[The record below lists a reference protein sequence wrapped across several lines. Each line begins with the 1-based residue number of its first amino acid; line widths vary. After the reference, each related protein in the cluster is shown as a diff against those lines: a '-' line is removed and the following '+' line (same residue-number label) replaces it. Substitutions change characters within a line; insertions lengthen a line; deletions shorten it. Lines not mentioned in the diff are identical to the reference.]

1 MNKSILEVYESQKEL
16 FELLKPRL
24 KTLIEILS
32 KENNIEV
39 HDVKVRVK
47 EKDSL
52 KKKIEKKQE
61 KYKNINDITDV
72 VGIRVITYFNDDLDK
87 MAKVIEKEF
96 KIDEQNSVDKR
107 VMDPDRFGY
116 SSLHYVV
123 EFNDEKLRSP
133 EYKNFKGIKFE
144 IQIRSIL
151 QHAWAEIEHDIG
163 YKSKKEIPREIR
175 RDFSRIAGLLEI
187 ADNEFLRIKEFLKN
201 YEQEVEKKI
210 ENKSLEILIDKIT
223 LTEYIEKSSIIESI
237 NQEISTKTGLTKI
250 IRDGTEAKAN
260 LDSLEFFGISTIA
273 QLDELLKEKKEKIIN
288 FYLKWNKDIVEKN
301 LITALP
307 YDISLFYLYY
317 LLIFEN
323 YSLKKLKNYVSL
335 SPIGNENIDSIIEDF
350 QELFNAKFTP

>member
-1 MNKSILEVYESQKEL
+1 MYESQKAL
-16 FELLKPRL
+16 LELLKPRL

-39 HDVKVRVK
+39 HDVQVRIK

-61 KYKNINDITDV
+61 KYKELNDITDV
-72 VGIRVITYFNDDLDK
+72 VGIRIITYFNDGLDK

-123 EFNDEKLRSP
+123 EFNDEKLRFL
-133 EYKNFKGIKFE
+133 EYKQFKGIKFE

-187 ADNEFLRIKEFLKN
+187 ADNEFLRIKKFLKS

-210 ENKSLEILIDKIT
+210 GNKSLEIPIDKIT
-223 LTEYIEKSSIIESI
+223 LIEYMEKSSIIQLI
-237 NQEISTKTGLTKI
+237 NQEMRTKTGSKEI
-250 IRDGTEAKAN
+250 IVAGTEVEAN
-260 LDSLEFFGISTIA
+260 LDSLEFFGIHTIA

-288 FYLKWNKDIVEKN
+288 FYLRWNKDKVKREL
-301 LITALP
+301 LISLP
-307 YDISLFYLYY
+307 RDISLFYLYY
-317 LLIFEN
+317 LLVFEN
-323 YSLKKLKNYVSL
+323 YSVKKLKNYVSL

-350 QELFNAKFTP
+350 QELFDTSFTP